1 MKFGMRSMFKSGDV
15 PFIGSDDMYH
25 GKVFN
30 DPVKTPF
37 EEWYNESLGYAFR
50 SEMIIADISP
60 GNPEALK
67 EYLYAAYK
75 AGQQQMIDQVHDIMR
90 HTIMD

>member
-1 MKFGMRSMFKSGDV
+1 MKFGMRSMFKKSDV
-15 PFIGSDDMYH
+15 PFIGYEES
-25 GKVFN
+25 
-30 DPVKTPF
+30 PF
-37 EEWYNESLGYAFR
+37 ELWYNESLGYAFR